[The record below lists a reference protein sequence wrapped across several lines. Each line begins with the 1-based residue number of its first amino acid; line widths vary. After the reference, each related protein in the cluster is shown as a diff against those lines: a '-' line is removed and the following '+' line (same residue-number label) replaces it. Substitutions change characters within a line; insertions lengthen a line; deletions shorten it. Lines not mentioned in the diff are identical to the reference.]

1 MPAFDPVDPRQ
12 SFPELE
18 RGLLE
23 YWRQENVFERSL
35 EERASGERYGFYDG
49 PPFATGLP
57 HYGHLL
63 AGTIK
68 DVMPRYQTMRGKR
81 VERRFGWDCHGLP
94 IENIIEKEHGIAG
107 KPDIEKMGVA
117 AFNQLCRNAVQRYA
131 AEWRVTVERAG
142 RWVDMD
148 NDYRTMDPS
157 YMESI
162 WWVMGRL
169 AEKKLLYEGYKPMH
183 VCPRCVT
190 PLSNFEV
197 SDGYKDV
204 TDLSATAMFE
214 LVDEPGTYVLAWT
227 TTPWTLPGNLLLAVG
242 ADIDYV
248 RVTSGGKTYVVAEER
263 VATIFKDI
271 EHEIDG
277 KAFKGKKLVGQSY
290 KPLFP
295 YYAETYPDAFRVVAA
310 EFVSVADGTGIVHI
324 APGFG
329 EDDFRLGKEEKLEP
343 LLQHVSMDGH
353 FKKEVTDFAGL
364 SVKPSDD
371 PSKTD
376 RLVAKHLKEK
386 GLLFKE
392 ESYRHSYPHCWRC
405 DSPLLNYATGS
416 WFVAVEKIKETMLQA
431 NATTEWMPA
440 HLRDGRFGKWLEN
453 ARDWAISRNRYWG
466 TPLPIWRSSADG
478 PLEVISNRAELM
490 DRQKIRFTRVTT
502 LRHGQSEGN
511 LAGLFQGKEPGTALT
526 AAGREMA
533 AKGADFVK
541 DRGITRIY
549 CSPLQRCQETA
560 AILAEATGAE
570 IVIDERLREIDM
582 GPHEGK
588 TWKESTEQAEAQRH
602 AELKGE
608 APQPK
613 HHLPGM
619 EPLAET
625 QARISAFLAE
635 VLPRHRGTHIA
646 IVSHAD
652 PLLCVR
658 HHFTLEAHRKLVAQP
673 KPAFAAPE
681 EFFWDHNTE
690 RQMDLHKDVVDHLV
704 WPGPSDGQGGTLT
717 VARHGE
723 TDHNQMG
730 IIQGHVDRPLNE
742 KGRQQAADTAK
753 TLKKDHYD
761 VLISSDLIRAVDT
774 ANALGGHLGLE
785 ITEKNPMF
793 RERMMGDWQGRGKKE
808 FDGRHPGNPCLTSL
822 TPEGGE
828 SLSEF
833 LGRAQAAYRYIQKT
847 YPGKRVLLVAHGG
860 FMAAMRAFMQNQTY
874 AEMSSGRIE
883 NLACHTYD
891 LSPLC
896 ERTPE
901 VLDCW
906 FESGSMPYAQYGFP
920 QRFGSTVEKD
930 GETLPVNFPADF
942 IAEGIDQTR
951 GWFYTLTVL
960 GAALFGRSP
969 FRHCIVNGTVLA
981 EDGLKMSKKLKNY
994 PDPLEVVE
1002 KHGADALRFTLMGSP
1017 AVRAE
1022 DMRFSERAVE
1032 ENVRSV
1038 VLPLWNSYSF
1048 FVTYANEA
1056 GFEPSADRRPSA
1068 HPLDRWITAQTQ
1080 DLANRMTE
1088 QLEAYDLS
1096 AGCAELKDSI
1106 DALTNW
1112 YIRLSRRR
1120 FAGKGDMEQPMG
1132 DSTRERDDALQTLHG
1147 VLVTIS
1153 QLLAPFCPFVT
1164 ESMYLNL
1171 TRAPHAS
1178 VHLTLWPEPRA
1189 LSKEEHDLIA
1199 RTRLLR
1205 TAVSLGLKLRSE
1217 AKVRVRQPLQSV
1229 TLAVPPSQLGLLN
1242 AEEIILLRQELNV
1255 KDVILSDDPGSLGR
1269 AVAQVNARK
1278 VGPRLGGRV
1287 QEVIAAGKRGEFT
1300 IEADG
1305 TVLVLEER
1313 LSPDEVTIAYQAGEG
1328 QTVAADQGIV
1338 VSLNTQVSAEL
1349 EQEGLVRDLIRAIQ
1363 QLRKEGG
1370 LAVSDRIEL
1379 HVEGIELTDTFKAL
1393 IQAETNASF
1402 GQKINPATSVEID
1415 GKAVQISFQKL

>member
-12 SFPELE
+12 SFPDLE
-18 RGLLE
+18 QGILA
-23 YWRQENVFERSL
+23 YWRQEHVFERSL
-35 EERASGERYGFYDG
+35 DERVGGERYGFYDG

-117 AFNQLCRNAVQRYA
+117 AFNQLCRSAVQRYTT
-131 AEWRVTVERAG
+131 EWRVAVERTG

-197 SDGYKDV
+197 GDGYQDV
-204 TDLSATAMFE
+204 TDVSATVMLE
-214 LVDEPGTYVLAWT
+214 LENEPGTYVLAWT

-242 ADIDYV
+242 RNISYV
-248 RVTSGGKTYVVAEER
+248 RVHSGKKTYIVAEER
-263 VATIFKDI
+263 AATVFKDVEHQI
-271 EHEIDG
+271 EG
-277 KAFKGKKLVGQSY
+277 KPFHGQSLVGQRY
-290 KPLFP
+290 RPLFP
-295 YYAETYPDAFRVVAA
+295 YYAAAYPQAFRIVTAD
-310 EFVSVADGTGIVHI
+310 FVSVADGTGIVHI

-329 EDDFRLGKEEKLEP
+329 EDDFQLGKEEKLEP
-343 LLQHVSMDGH
+343 LLQHVSIDGR

-364 SVKPSDD
+364 AVKPSDD

-376 RLVAKHLKEK
+376 RLVVKHLKEK

-405 DSPLLNYATGS
+405 DSPLLNYATSS

-466 TPLPIWRSSADG
+466 TPLPIWRAGDG
-478 PLEVISNRAELM
+478 PLEVLSSRAELM
-490 DRQKIRFTRVTT
+490 DRQKIRFTRVTA
-502 LRHGQSEGN
+502 LRHAQSEGN
-511 LAGLFQGKEPGTALT
+511 LIGLFQGQEPGTPLT
-526 AAGREMA
+526 AAGKNMA
-533 AKGADFVK
+533 AEAASFLK
-541 DRGITRIY
+541 DRGITRMY
-549 CSPLQRCQETA
+549 CSPLQRCRETA
-560 AILAEATGAE
+560 AVLAEITGAE
-570 IVIDERLREIDM
+570 IVIDDRLREIDM

-588 TWKESTEQAEAQRH
+588 TWKESAEQAESQRH
-602 AELKGE
+602 DEQQGATPE
-608 APQPK
+608 PK

-619 EPLAET
+619 EPLATVQE
-625 QARISAFLAE
+625 RMSAFLDE
-635 VLPRHRGTHIA
+635 TLPKHRGEHIA
-646 IVSHAD
+646 IITHGD
-652 PLLCVR
+652 PMLCVR
-658 HHFTLEAHRKLVAQP
+658 HHFTQESHRKLVAQP
-673 KPAFAAPE
+673 KPDFATPE
-681 EFFWDHNTE
+681 EFFWDHVTG
-690 RQMDLHKDVVDHLV
+690 RQMDLHKDVVDSLI

-717 VARHGE
+717 VVRHGE
-723 TDHNQMG
+723 TDHNQQG
-730 IIQGHVDRPLNE
+730 IIQGHVDRPLND

-753 TLKKDHYD
+753 TLKKGHYD

-774 ANALGGHLGLE
+774 AKALGEHLGLE
-785 ITEKNPMF
+785 ISEQNPLF
-793 RERMMGDWQGRGKKE
+793 RERMMGDWQGCVKKNFE
-808 FDGRHPGNPCLTSL
+808 GQHPGNPCLTSR
-822 TPEGGE
+822 TPVGAE

-833 LGRAQAAYRYIQKT
+833 LLRAQAAYRYLQKT

-860 FMAAMRAFMQNQTY
+860 FMAVMRAFMQNQTY

-891 LSPLC
+891 LNPLC

-906 FESGSMPYAQYGFP
+906 FESGSMPYAQGGFP
-920 QRFGSTVEKD
+920 FRFGSAVEQD
-930 GETLPVNFPADF
+930 GEMLPVHFPADF

-969 FRHCIVNGTVLA
+969 FRHCVVNGTVLA
-981 EDGLKMSKKLKNY
+981 EDGRKMSKKLKNY

-1032 ENVRSV
+1032 ESVRAV
-1038 VLPLWNSYSF
+1038 LLPLWNSYAF

-1120 FAGKGDMEQPMG
+1120 FAGKGDAEQPLG
-1132 DSTRERDDALQTLHG
+1132 DSERERDDALHTLHG
-1147 VLVTIS
+1147 VLVTLS
-1153 QLLAPFCPFVT
+1153 QLLAPFCPFVA
-1164 ESMYLNL
+1164 EAMYLNL

-1178 VHLTLWPEPRA
+1178 VHLTRWPEPRA

-1217 AKVRVRQPLQSV
+1217 AKVRVRQPLQSATV
-1229 TLAVPPSQLGLLN
+1229 AVPPSLRNLLGT
-1242 AEEIILLRQELNV
+1242 EETTLLRQELNV
-1255 KDVILSDDPGSLGR
+1255 KDVILSDNPGSLGR

-1300 IEADG
+1300 VEPDG
-1305 TVLVLEER
+1305 CILVLEER
-1313 LSPDEVTIAYQAGEG
+1313 LNPDEVTIAYQAGEG

-1338 VSLNTQVSAEL
+1338 VSLETAVTPQL
-1349 EQEGLVRDLIRAIQ
+1349 EREGLLRDAIRAVQ
-1363 QLRKEGG
+1363 QLRKDGG
-1370 LAVSDRIEL
+1370 LSVSDRIVL
-1379 HVEGIELTDTFKAL
+1379 SLQGLDALTPEETAL
-1393 IQAETNASF
+1393 IERETNASL
-1402 GQKINPATSVEID
+1402 GTSSGTAQSVDLD
-1415 GKAVQISFQKL
+1415 GITLSISFHTA